1 MRRALAPLLSF
12 VVVASTLLAQDPPG
26 PVPRDLMDTLEWRLV
41 GPFRGGRVAAVTGVV
56 GQRDTYYMGACGGGV
71 WRTTD
76 AGKSW
81 HNLSDGTFGGSIG
94 AIAVAPS
101 DKKVLYVGG
110 GEQTWR
116 GNVSSGDGM
125 WKTVDDGKSWTFVG
139 LSDSRHI
146 ARICIHPNN
155 PDVVF
160 AAVMGHCS
168 GPNEERGV
176 MRSKDGGQ
184 SWQRVLFANDHA
196 GAVDLCMAADDP
208 DTLYATT
215 WRAER
220 TPWGFSSGG
229 EGSGLWK
236 TTDGGESW
244 QPLHDKPGM
253 PKGTLGIAGI
263 AASPADPSRVYAMI
277 EAEQGGLF
285 VSDDRGGIWRR
296 VNDDASLRQ
305 RAWYYTRVH
314 ADPKVKDTV
323 YVLNVQFHRSTDGGA
338 SFETVRT
345 PHSDNHDLWID
356 PQDSQRMI
364 EGNDGGANVSNDG
377 GKSWSSQGNQPTA
390 QFYRVTVDDDRPYR
404 IYGAQQDNS
413 TVRIRHRARG
423 RGIGEDDWE
432 STAGGESGWL
442 APKPGDPEIVFGGS
456 YGGYLQRRDHRR
468 GLSRSVDVWPDNPM
482 GAGAEAMK
490 YRFQWNFP
498 ILWSRHH
505 AGRLYTSSQ
514 VLHVSDDDGASWR
527 ALSPDLTRNDPQKLV
542 SSGGSITQ
550 DNTGVEYYCTI
561 FTVDEGRVPGTIWC
575 GSDDGLVHVTRD
587 DGANWLEVT
596 PLGMPEWMQINCIVA
611 DPHRDGGCYFVGTR
625 YKLDDFRPYVY
636 RTEDYG
642 ATWQEIVGGL
652 DPAWFARCIRP
663 DPVVDGM
670 LYCGTERGVWVSY
683 NHGRRWQRLA
693 QNLPIVPI
701 ADLCVAGDQLIAATQ
716 GRAFWSF
723 DGLPHLRQLR
733 ADLAQ
738 QALHVFRPVPVQ
750 QWSGSDEVVEG
761 LGRNPANDLHV
772 RFFVGGD
779 RELPVS
785 DAAKLEVRD
794 FDGEV
799 VLVLE
804 TAAPT
809 PASANGENDEAAP
822 KQSEN
827 KSEKPADVD
836 ADDEQEKRE
845 PLVVKRGMND
855 VAISWRG
862 DKAKV
867 LDGMILW
874 SGRGG
879 RARLSPGDYTIAVT
893 VGTETQTVAG
903 TLLPDPRTD
912 ASSEELQLRY
922 RLVRDGNRLVTEAH
936 DAIADLRSLREQFAA
951 LVKRTP
957 EGVARQQVEAATTAA
972 DEALRSVEET
982 LYQTKSKSSQDPL
995 NYPIRLTDKLL
1006 GVLSAVNFAEYGP
1019 TAGQRAVAAE
1029 LSAKIRAELQR
1040 CQQLRDHHV
1049 AEVNRL
1055 ALELSVP
1062 HIR

>member
-1 MRRALAPLLSF
+1 MRRAILPMLSLAF
-12 VVVASTLLAQDPPG
+12 ASQLLAQDPPG
-26 PVPRDLMDTLEWRLV
+26 PVPQDLFDTLEWRLV

-56 GQRDTYYMGACGGGV
+56 GNRDTYYMGAAGGGV

-94 AIAVAPS
+94 AVAVAPS
-101 DKKVLYVGG
+101 DQKVLYVGG
-110 GEQTWR
+110 GEETWR

-125 WKTVDDGKSWTFVG
+125 WKSSDGGTTWAFVG

-146 ARICIHPNN
+146 ARIRIHPKNA
-155 PDVVF
+155 DVVY

-176 MRSKDGGQ
+176 YRTKDGGQ
-184 SWQRVLFANDHA
+184 SWQRVLFANAHA
-196 GAVDLCMAADDP
+196 GAVDLCMAPDDP

-229 EGSGLWK
+229 DGSGLWK
-236 TTDGGESW
+236 TTDGGDTW
-244 QPLHDKPGM
+244 QPLHDRPGM
-253 PKGTLGIAGI
+253 PKGTLGIAGM

-277 EAEQGGLF
+277 EAEKGGLF
-285 VSDDRGGIWRR
+285 ASDDRGDSWRK

-305 RAWYYTRVH
+305 RAWYYTRIY
-314 ADPKVKDTV
+314 ADPKAKDTC
-323 YVLNVQFHRSTDGGA
+323 YVLNVQFHRSTDGGKTF
-338 SFETVRT
+338 STVRT

-356 PQDSQRMI
+356 PQDPQRMI
-364 EGNDGGANVSNDG
+364 EGNDGGANVTFDG
-377 GKSWSSQGNQPTA
+377 GKTWSTQDNQPTA

-413 TVRIRHRARG
+413 TVRIRSRARG
-423 RGIGEDDWE
+423 RGIGPDDWE
-432 STAGGESGWL
+432 ATAGGESGWL
-442 APKPGDPEIVFGGS
+442 APKPGDPEIVFGGN
-456 YGGYLQRRDHRR
+456 YGGHLQRRDHRR

-498 ILWSRHH
+498 ILWSRNFP
-505 AGRLYTSSQ
+505 GRLYTSSQ
-514 VLHVSDDDGASWR
+514 VLHASDDDGATWR
-527 ALSPDLTRNDPQKLV
+527 AMSPDLTRNDPQKLV
-542 SSGGSITQ
+542 SSGGPITQ

-561 FTVDEGRVPGTIWC
+561 FTVDEGRVPGTLWC

-587 DGANWLEVT
+587 DGENWLEVT
-596 PLGMPEWMQINCIVA
+596 PLGMPEWMQINCICA

-642 ATWQEIVGGL
+642 ATWTEISGGL
-652 DPAWFARCIRP
+652 DPAWFARCVRP
-663 DPVVDGM
+663 DPLVDGL
-670 LYCGTERGVWVSY
+670 LYCGTERTVWVSY
-683 NHGRRWQRLA
+683 NHGRRWQRLT
-693 QNLPIVPI
+693 QNLPIVPV
-701 ADLCVAGDQLIAATQ
+701 ADLCVAGDELIAATQ

-738 QALHVFRPVPVQ
+738 QPLHVFAPVPVQ
-750 QWSGSDEVVEG
+750 QWPGSDGVVDG
-761 LGRNPANDLHV
+761 RGRNPADELHV

-779 RELPVS
+779 PEQPVG
-785 DAAKLEVRD
+785 AAKLVVRD
-794 FDGEV
+794 FDGE
-799 VLVLE
+799 LVLTRE
-804 TAAPT
+804 TAATAPV
-809 PASANGENDEAAP
+809 AESDEAA
-822 KQSEN
+822 E
-827 KSEKPADVD
+827 DD
-836 ADDEQEKRE
+836 ADEDAEQKDANSDDDEPKPE

-855 VAISWRG
+855 VAVSWRG

-879 RARLSPGDYTIAVT
+879 RARLAPGDYTLCVT
-893 VGTETQTVAG
+893 VGDVTREVVG
-903 TLLPDPRTD
+903 KILPDPRTD
-912 ASSEELQLRY
+912 ATIGELQQRY
-922 RLVRDGNRLVTEAH
+922 RLVRDGNRLVTQAH
-936 DAIADLRSLREQFAA
+936 DAIADIRSLREQFAA
-951 LVKRTP
+951 LVKRAP
-957 EGVARQQVEAATTAA
+957 EGDARQQMEAATKAA
-972 DEALRSVEET
+972 DEALRAVEEE

-1006 GVLSAVNFAEYGP
+1006 GVLGAVNFAEFGP
-1019 TAGQRAVAAE
+1019 TQGQRAVAAE
-1029 LSAKIRAELQR
+1029 LSTKIRAALDRCRELREQ
-1040 CQQLRDHHV
+1040 HV

-1055 ALELSVP
+1055 ARELAVP
-1062 HIR
+1062 HVK